1 MKSILYM
8 ILSGALVLTGCSP
21 VPGGASAQGAVPAPE
36 PVVRAL
42 SQPVYPEF
50 PTLPQFQDNGED
62 YWKQT
67 EQYYETV
74 EQIRG
79 SKLVPELLQ
88 SLNEFAGASTALALD
103 GQKGKNAIYSPVS
116 LWAALAM
123 AAQCAEGD
131 SRAQVLNALG
141 AESVEDLQE
150 QVSQVWRRLY
160 TENGT
165 SSLLLANSIWL
176 DSGKPG
182 NYVQETLDTLAEQ
195 YFAGTY
201 CVPMGTAEADKAV
214 TEWISQQTNGL
225 IGSGEPVVETDALTL
240 ALLVSTLYY
249 RAGWKDAFQP
259 EQTWQDDFTNGQGQT
274 TQTAFM
280 HRTASGNWC
289 KAEGYQAA
297 ALSTDLGEMVF
308 VLPDEGT
315 TPESLLQDSD
325 FLGKLEFDRFGPVE
339 WSVPKF
345 DVNSDLDLMETL
357 HKLGVTDLLSPD
369 KADLSALTDLE
380 AFLSDAKQ
388 LARVK
393 VDEEGVEAAA
403 ATILSFKLA
412 SATIEDPEVC
422 VMDLDRPFL
431 FVIRTE
437 NIPLFVGVVNQV

>member
-88 SLNEFAGASTALALD
+88 SLNEFVGASTALALD

-131 SRAQVLNALG
+131 SRTQVLNALG

-182 NYVQETLDTLAEQ
+182 SYVQETLDTLAEQ

-274 TQTAFM
+274 AQTAFM

>member
-21 VPGGASAQGAVPAPE
+21 VPGGASAQGSVPAPE

-131 SRAQVLNALG
+131 SRTQVLNALG

-182 NYVQETLDTLAEQ
+182 SYVQETLDTLAEQ

-214 TEWISQQTNGL
+214 TQWISQQTNGL

>member
-8 ILSGALVLTGCSP
+8 ILSGALVLTGCSL

-79 SKLVPELLQ
+79 SKLVPDLLQ
-88 SLNEFAGASTALALD
+88 SLNEFAGASTALAPD

-165 SSLLLANSIWL
+165 SSLLLANSVWL

>member
-21 VPGGASAQGAVPAPE
+21 VPGGASAQGSVPAPE

-131 SRAQVLNALG
+131 SRTQVLNALG

-182 NYVQETLDTLAEQ
+182 SYVQETLDTLAEQ

-225 IGSGEPVVETDALTL
+225 IGSGDPVVETDALTL

-274 TQTAFM
+274 AQTAFM

-357 HKLGVTDLLSPD
+357 HKLGVTDLLSPG

-380 AFLSDAKQ
+380 ASLSDAKQ

>member
-88 SLNEFAGASTALALD
+88 SLNEFVGASTALALD

-131 SRAQVLNALG
+131 SRTQVLNALG

-165 SSLLLANSIWL
+165 ASLLLANSIWL

-182 NYVQETLDTLAEQ
+182 SYVQETLDALAEQ

-274 TQTAFM
+274 AQTAFM